1 MSYSKAA
8 RVFGC
13 MMEPIFQNKLLSI
26 ETKRSV
32 CQGVASSG
40 GSALWS
46 RNMDCKSRAC
56 ETLDNPSQLM

>member
-13 MMEPIFQNKLLSI
+13 LMEPIFQNKHLSI

-32 CQGVASSG
+32 CQGVAI
-40 GSALWS
+40 
-46 RNMDCKSRAC
+46 
-56 ETLDNPSQLM
+56 